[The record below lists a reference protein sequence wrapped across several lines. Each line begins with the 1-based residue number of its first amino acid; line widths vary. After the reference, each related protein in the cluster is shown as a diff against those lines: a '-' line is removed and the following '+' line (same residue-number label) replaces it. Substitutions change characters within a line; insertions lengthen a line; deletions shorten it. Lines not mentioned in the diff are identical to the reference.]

1 MGIRERLSGNE
12 ASATAMKQINPD
24 VVAAF
29 PITPSTEIPQY
40 FSTFVSNGQVD
51 TEFVAVESEHSAMSA
66 CIGAE
71 AAGARAMT
79 ATSANGLSLMWEMIY
94 IASSLRL
101 PIVMSLVNRA
111 VSGPLNIHNDHSDA
125 MGVRDSGWIQ
135 LFSENNQEAYDNLIM
150 AHRIAE
156 NKDVLLPL
164 MVCQD
169 GFITSH
175 SIENI
180 ELVEDDKVKEFVGE
194 YKPEHYLLNDK
205 EPIAVGPLDLQAYLF
220 EHKRQ
225 QAEAMKN
232 AKKVILDVAK
242 DFEKLTGRKYGLFE
256 EYRLDDA
263 EIAIVCMNS
272 TAGTAKYTIDRLREK
287 GIKAGLLKVRVFRP
301 FPGEEIAEAL
311 KYIPAPVEEFVPEE
325 TVQEVKAKAKEEA
338 VQKAEVK
345 EPAKVNPI
353 LATEP
358 ATKKEVKAD
367 KAEKVEK
374 VETNKKEAVSPVE
387 NKVGQ
392 TVALKPDVKIAKE
405 EPVLDTQY
413 VEQTRFDV
421 KPSLWQ
427 RFKNSKIIRTI
438 SYIMKIKVV
447 LEFPALPEGRG
458 ENR

>member
-12 ASATAMKQINPD
+12 AAAIAMKQINPD

-66 CIGAE
+66 CIGAQ

-125 MGVRDSGWIQ
+125 MGVRDAGWIM
-135 LFSENNQEAYDNLIM
+135 LFSESNQEAYDNLLM

-156 NKDVLLPL
+156 HKDVLLPL

-180 ELVEDDKVKEFVGE
+180 ELLEDDKAKAFVGT
-194 YKPEHYLLNDK
+194 YHPEHYLLNDK

-220 EHKRQ
+220 EHKAQ
-225 QAEAMKN
+225 QGIAMKN
-232 AKKVILDVAK
+232 AKKVIAEVSK
-242 DFEKLTGRKYGLFE
+242 EFEALTGRKYEFFE
-256 EYRLDDA
+256 QYQMEDA
-263 EIAIVCMNS
+263 ERVIICMNS
-272 TAGTAKYTIDRLREK
+272 TAGTAKQVVNDLRAKGEK
-287 GIKAGLLKVRVFRP
+287 VGLIKIRMFRP
-301 FPGEEIAEAL
+301 FPAEELAEAL
-311 KYIPAPVEEFVPEE
+311 RN
-325 TVQEVKAKAKEEA
+325 VKAIA
-338 VQKAEVK
+338 V
-345 EPAKVNPI
+345 
-353 LATEP
+353 LD
-358 ATKKEVKAD
+358 KAD
-367 KAEKVEK
+367 SLNAAGGALFEDV
-374 VETNKKEAVSPVE
+374 VSGMYTSNIHIP
-387 NKVGQ
+387 
-392 TVALKPDVKIAKE
+392 
-405 EPVLDTQY
+405 
-413 VEQTRFDV
+413 
-421 KPSLWQ
+421 
-427 RFKNSKIIRTI
+427 TI
-438 SYIMKIKVV
+438 SYVYGIGGRDTTTKEISSVYTDLNAIVNCEGKVENPYRY
-447 LEFPALPEGRG
+447 LGLRG
-458 ENR
+458 

>member
-1 MGIRERLSGNE
+1 MRERLSGNE
-12 ASATAMKQINPD
+12 AAAIAMKQINPD

-40 FSTFVSNGQVD
+40 FSSFVNNGQVD

-135 LFSENNQEAYDNLIM
+135 LFSESNQEAYDNLIM

-156 NKDVLLPL
+156 HKDVLLPL

-180 ELVEDDKVKEFVGE
+180 ELIEDDKVKEFVGK

-220 EHKRQ
+220 EHKKQ
-225 QAEAMKN
+225 QADAMRN
-232 AKKVILDVAK
+232 AKKVIMEVSK
-242 DFEKLTGRKYGLFE
+242 EFEKMTGRKYGFFE
-256 EYRLDDA
+256 EYKMEDA
-263 EIAIVCMNS
+263 EVAIVCMNS
-272 TAGTAKYTIDRLREK
+272 TAGTAKATVNKLRAE
-287 GIKAGLLKVRVFRP
+287 GVKAGLVKVRVFRP
-301 FPGEEIAEAL
+301 FPAEEIAESL
-311 KYIPAPVEEFVPEE
+311 KN
-325 TVQEVKAKAKEEA
+325 AKAIA
-338 VQKAEVK
+338 V
-345 EPAKVNPI
+345 
-353 LATEP
+353 LD
-358 ATKKEVKAD
+358 KAD
-367 KAEKVEK
+367 SLNAAGGALFEDV
-374 VETNKKEAVSPVE
+374 VSGMYTSKYHVP
-387 NKVGQ
+387 
-392 TVALKPDVKIAKE
+392 TVNYVYGIGGRDTTVSDIESVYRDLEEIVKTGDIQN
-405 EPVLDTQY
+405 PYRYLGV
-413 VEQTRFDV
+413 
-421 KPSLWQ
+421 
-427 RFKNSKIIRTI
+427 
-438 SYIMKIKVV
+438 
-447 LEFPALPEGRG
+447 RG
-458 ENR
+458 DK

>member
-1 MGIRERLSGNE
+1 MSIRERLSGNE
-12 ASATAMKQINPD
+12 AVATAMKQINPD

-101 PIVMSLVNRA
+101 PIVLSLVNRA

-125 MGVRDSGWIQ
+125 MGVRDAGWVM
-135 LFSENNQEAYDNLIM
+135 LFSENNQEAYDNTIM

-156 NKDVLLPL
+156 HKDVLLPL

-180 ELVEDDKVKEFVGE
+180 ELIEDDKVKEFVGE
-194 YKPEHYLLNDK
+194 YHPEHYLLNKK

-220 EHKRQ
+220 EHKFQ
-225 QAEAMKN
+225 QAEAMRN
-232 AKKVILDVAK
+232 AKKVILEVSK
-242 DFEKLTGRKYGLFE
+242 DFEKMTGRHYSLFE
-256 EYRLDDA
+256 EYNMEDA

-272 TAGTAKYTIDRLREK
+272 TAGTTKFVVDKLRAQ
-287 GIKAGLLKVRVFRP
+287 GIKAGLLKIRVYRP
-301 FPGEEIAEAL
+301 FPGEEVAKAL
-311 KYIPAPVEEFVPEE
+311 EH
-325 TVQEVKAKAKEEA
+325 VKAVA
-338 VQKAEVK
+338 V
-345 EPAKVNPI
+345 
-353 LATEP
+353 LD
-358 ATKKEVKAD
+358 KAD
-367 KAEKVEK
+367 SLNAIGGALFEDV
-374 VETNKKEAVSPVE
+374 VSSLYVNKKDVPVVNYVYGIGGRDTKSNDIE
-387 NKVGQ
+387 EVFNDLQKI
-392 TVALKPDVKIAKE
+392 VKDNGKIDNPYRYLGLRRE
-405 EPVLDTQY
+405 E
-413 VEQTRFDV
+413 
-421 KPSLWQ
+421 K
-427 RFKNSKIIRTI
+427 
-438 SYIMKIKVV
+438 
-447 LEFPALPEGRG
+447 
-458 ENR
+458 

>member
-12 ASATAMKQINPD
+12 AAAIAMKQINPD

-40 FSTFVSNGQVD
+40 FSTFVSNGTVD

-66 CIGAE
+66 CVGAE

-79 ATSANGLSLMWEMIY
+79 ATSANGLSYMWEMIY

-125 MGVRDSGWIQ
+125 MGVRDAGWIM

-180 ELVEDDKVKEFVGE
+180 ELIEDDRVKEFVGT

-205 EPIAVGPLDLQAYLF
+205 EPIAVGPLDVQSYLF
-220 EHKRQ
+220 EHKYQ
-225 QAEAMKN
+225 QAKAMRN
-232 AKKVILDVAK
+232 AKKVILEVAK
-242 DFEKLTGRKYGLFE
+242 DFEKMTGRKYSFFE
-256 EYRLDDA
+256 EYRIEDA
-263 EIAIVCMNS
+263 EIAVVCMNS
-272 TAGTAKYTIDRLREK
+272 TAGTTKTVVDELREK
-287 GIKAGLLKVRVFRP
+287 GIKAGMVKVRVFRP
-301 FPGEEIAEAL
+301 FPAEEIAEAL
-311 KYIPAPVEEFVPEE
+311 GNL
-325 TVQEVKAKAKEEA
+325 KAVA
-338 VQKAEVK
+338 
-345 EPAKVNPI
+345 I
-353 LATEP
+353 MD
-358 ATKKEVKAD
+358 KAD
-367 KAEKVEK
+367 SLNAMGGALYEDVISSMY
-374 VETNKKEAVSPVE
+374 TAKKQVPAVSYVYGIGGRDTTSNNIHEVFDYLAQVAKTGEIDNPYRY
-387 NKVGQ
+387 VG
-392 TVALKPDVKIAKE
+392 LRK
-405 EPVLDTQY
+405 
-413 VEQTRFDV
+413 
-421 KPSLWQ
+421 
-427 RFKNSKIIRTI
+427 
-438 SYIMKIKVV
+438 
-447 LEFPALPEGRG
+447 
-458 ENR
+458 